1 MKENLR
7 KLALISR
14 GIDLSLFYCITV
26 YEDDINFQGKFNRT
40 LMTYLKSHFFT
51 IETGSN
57 GFVYARK
64 SNIKVVLT

>member
-26 YEDDINFQGKFNRT
+26 YEDEIKFQGKFNST
-40 LMTYLKSHFFT
+40 IMIYLKSHFFT
-51 IETGSN
+51 IEIGSN
-57 GFVYARK
+57 GFIYARK
-64 SNIKVVLT
+64 SNIKVALT

>member
-26 YEDDINFQGKFNRT
+26 WGDEIKFQGKFNPALT
-40 LMTYLKSHFFT
+40 IYLKSHFFT
-51 IETGSN
+51 IEIRDN
-57 GFVYARK
+57 GFVYATR
-64 SNIKVVLT
+64 SNIKITLS

>member
-26 YEDDINFQGKFNRT
+26 GEDEIKFQGKFNRT
-40 LMTYLKSHFFT
+40 LMIYLKSHFFI
-51 IETGSN
+51 IETWSN
-57 GFVYARK
+57 GFIYATR
-64 SNIKVVLT
+64 SNIKITLT

>member
-26 YEDDINFQGKFNRT
+26 WEDEIKFQGKFNPA
-40 LMTYLKSHFFT
+40 LMIYLKSHFFT
-51 IETGSN
+51 IETWDN
-57 GFVYARK
+57 GFINATK